1 MTASL
6 TRREIEILTRV
17 AQGETARQVALS
29 LGITKR
35 TVAAHMQSICEK
47 LDATN
52 GAQAVAIAVTLG
64 LIQLSRLN
72 WRSEQV

>member
-6 TRREIEILTRV
+6 TRREIEVLTRV

-47 LDATN
+47 LNSTN
-52 GAQAVAIAVTLG
+52 GAQAVAIAVTLD
-64 LIQLSRLN
+64 LIQP
-72 WRSEQV
+72 